1 MASIAVIGGGPAGFM
16 AAITA
21 AEMARLAA
29 AETAL
34 DVGVEVFDA
43 GVPLATLQRTGGGR
57 CNLANATFDPR
68 ALARQYP
75 RGSAFLL
82 SALSRFGAED
92 TMAWFQ
98 SRGLPLTVEA
108 EARVFPRSGRA
119 EDVRDLLAAEARRLG
134 VRVRSQAAVSAIIR
148 RGQGFTL
155 HTARGEEP
163 FGRVVLATGGDW
175 KDPPGSG
182 YRLSRSLGH
191 ATTPLAPSLC
201 GLLTSDAWT
210 GSLAGLSLH
219 AAGLTA
225 RHGGRAVAQERG
237 DLLFTHRGI
246 SGPLAFRISSRSA
259 FLPYS
264 PSAPLQLQLSPMPD
278 LDGNEIAAALAATLS
293 AHPRQGLAAALRRL
307 APGRLAELV
316 ASLAGADPSLPCSQL
331 RKAARDACTRLLHR
345 LPLAAVGREQ
355 GGEMVTAGGVALDE
369 VDPRT
374 MQSRL
379 VPGLFFCGEVLDVD
393 GFTGGYNLQAAW
405 STGRMAGLAAA
416 SGIEYL

>member
-1 MASIAVIGGGPAGFM
+1 MASIAIIGGGPAGFM
-16 AAITA
+16 AAI
-21 AEMARLAA
+21 AA
-29 AETAL
+29 AETAP
-34 DVGVEVFDA
+34 DTAVEVLDA
-43 GVPLATLQRTGGGR
+43 GVPLATVQRTGGGR
-57 CNLANATFDPR
+57 CNLANAAFDMR
-68 ALARQYP
+68 ELARQYP
-75 RGSAFLL
+75 RGGAFLL

-98 SRGLPLTVEA
+98 SHGLALAVEA
-108 EARVFPRSGRA
+108 EGRVFPRSGRA

-134 VRVRSQAAVSAIIR
+134 VRVRSQAAVSAIVR

-163 FGRVVLATGGDW
+163 VDRVVLATGGDW
-175 KDPPGSG
+175 RDPPESG
-182 YRLSRSLGH
+182 YRLSRALGH

-201 GLLTSDAWT
+201 GLLTSDPWT
-210 GSLAGLSLH
+210 GSLAGFSLQS
-219 AAGLTA
+219 AGLTA
-225 RHGGRAVAQERG
+225 RYGGRIVAEERG
-237 DLLFTHRGI
+237 GLLFTHRGI
-246 SGPLAFRISSRSA
+246 SGPLAFRIQSRTA

-264 PSAPLQLQLSPMPD
+264 PNAPLQLQLSIMPD
-278 LDGNEIAAALAATLS
+278 LNGAEVAAALSSALS
-293 AHPRQGLAAALRRL
+293 AHPRQGLAAALKGL
-307 APGRLAELV
+307 VPGKLGEVV
-316 ASLAGADPSLPCSQL
+316 ASLAGADPSLQCSQL
-331 RKAARDACTRLLHR
+331 RKASRDACARLLHR

-355 GGEMVTAGGVALDE
+355 GGEMVTAGGVALVE